1 MNSGVDTSASGIE
14 EGRFEGVS
22 PVFTDVYLIS
32 EGDINILAKG
42 KRYGRWWLLKGL
54 QPDLSELT
62 QYVEMLHKEFE
73 LLMKAQHPGIV
84 QATGLEEV
92 PGLGE
97 CIVMEYVEGTTLKE
111 VMEQRLSSRTAA
123 RLMDELTDAVAYI
136 HSLGIVH
143 RDLKPSNV
151 IVTQGGH
158 VKLIDFGLADT
169 RAHAFLKQSAGTE
182 RYMSPEQTAGGKP
195 DVRNDIYSLGV
206 IMQGMPLPW
215 SYRRSIARCL
225 CPIERRWESVEEMK
239 ESIVARRLLVRR
251 MAYVAVAAVML
262 AVAFVAGVAL
272 QHRASVREFDEWK
285 THYADSEAQS
295 VSADSLA
302 AELRERDAEI
312 ATLHSN
318 MQHMEQTMQRSNDSM
333 KQVIATMDAEA
344 VAGRQR
350 AQVLGVWEKK
360 LRRQVDETRLDQI
373 LDTLSRWEEPWS
385 TRVTRSIMDI
395 NREMRGFIDGLSNI
409 CDEREQAVLK
419 DMLLP
424 KLQAW
429 NDSMAEKIRRVK
441 ERTQKS
447 SEM

>member
-1 MNSGVDTSASGIE
+1 MNNGVDTSASGIG

-22 PVFTDVYLIS
+22 PVFTEVHLIS

-84 QATGLEEV
+84 QATGIEEV

-97 CIVMEYVEGTTLKE
+97 CIVMEYVEGSTLKA
-111 VMEQRLSSRTAA
+111 VMEQGLSSRTAA

-182 RYMSPEQTAGGKP
+182 RYMSPEQAAGGKP
-195 DVRNDIYSLGV
+195 DARNDIYSLGV
-206 IMQGMPLPW
+206 IMQGMSLPW
-215 SYRRSIARCL
+215 AYRRSIARCL
-225 CPIERRWESVEEMK
+225 CPIEQRWESVEELR
-239 ESIVARRLLVRR
+239 ESIAARRLLVQR
-251 MAYVAVAAVML
+251 MIYGGAVVALLALTVIAGVVLQHRTSQNDFDQWRVNRADCEML
-262 AVAFVAGVAL
+262 AV
-272 QHRASVREFDEWK
+272 
-285 THYADSEAQS
+285 T
-295 VSADSLA
+295 ADSLA
-302 AELRERDAEI
+302 AQLQERDAEI

-344 VAGRQR
+344 VA
-350 AQVLGVWEKK
+350 
-360 LRRQVDETRLDQI
+360 RRQKARVVGAWEMKRRRQAEAARLEQM
-373 LDTLSRWEEPWS
+373 LDTLTRWEEPWS
-385 TRVTRSIMDI
+385 TQVTQSIIDI
-395 NREMRGFIDGLSNI
+395 NRVMRQYIDVLSTTY
-409 CDEREQAVLK
+409 DEREMAEFKDAMLPMLK
-419 DMLLP
+419 
-424 KLQAW
+424 AW
-429 NDSMAEKIRRVK
+429 NDSMAEKIKRVK
-441 ERTQKS
+441 ERAQKS

>member
-1 MNSGVDTSASGIE
+1 MNSGVDTSASGIG

-22 PVFTDVYLIS
+22 PVFTEVQLIS
-32 EGDINILAKG
+32 EGDINILGKG

-111 VMEQRLSSRTAA
+111 VMEQGLSSRTAA

-182 RYMSPEQTAGGKP
+182 RYMSPEQAAGGKP
-195 DVRNDIYSLGV
+195 DARNDIYSLGV

-272 QHRASVREFDEWK
+272 QHRASERDFDAWRASR
-285 THYADSEAQS
+285 ADSEMMA
-295 VSADSLA
+295 VTADSLA
-302 AELRERDAEI
+302 VQLQERDAEI
-312 ATLHSN
+312 ASLHSN
-318 MQHMEQTMQRSNDSM
+318 VQHMEQALQRSNDSM
-333 KQVIATMDAEA
+333 KNVMTATVKEE
-344 VAGRQR
+344 VSLNNHVKR
-350 AQVLGVWEKK
+350 AIELGMSRLGESI
-360 LRRQVDETRLDQI
+360 DESGVEMV
-373 LDTLSRWEEPWS
+373 LDTLSRWQEPWIS
-385 TRVTRSIMDI
+385 EVPRRIVKVNNDI
-395 NREMRGFIDGLSNI
+395 NSYIAGLNNTYTQREVQMVRDTIMSSLTRWN
-409 CDEREQAVLK
+409 ERMSLK
-419 DMLLP
+419 MKALA
-424 KLQAW
+424 K
-429 NDSMAEKIRRVK
+429 K
-441 ERTQKS
+441 E
-447 SEM
+447 

>member
-1 MNSGVDTSASGIE
+1 MNSGVDTSASGIG

-22 PVFTDVYLIS
+22 PVFTEVQLIS
-32 EGDINILAKG
+32 EGDINILGKG

-111 VMEQRLSSRTAA
+111 VMEQGLSSRTAA

-143 RDLKPSNV
+143 RDLKPSNI

-182 RYMSPEQTAGGKP
+182 RYMSPEQAAGGKP
-195 DVRNDIYSLGV
+195 DARNDIYSLGV

-225 CPIERRWESVEEMK
+225 CPIEGRWAGIEELK
-239 ESIVARRLLVRR
+239 ESIALRRLLMRR
-251 MAYVAVAAVML
+251 TVYVAVALALL
-262 AVAFVAGVAL
+262 AVAVVATML

-302 AELRERDAEI
+302 AELRARDAEI

-318 MQHMEQTMQRSNDSM
+318 MQQMEQTMQRSNDSM
-333 KQVIATMDAEA
+333 KQVISTMDADA
-344 VAGRQR
+344 VVGRQR

-360 LRRQVDETRLDQI
+360 LRRQVDETRLEQI

-429 NDSMAEKIRRVK
+429 NDSMAEKIRKVK

>member
-1 MNSGVDTSASGIE
+1 M
-14 EGRFEGVS
+14 
-22 PVFTDVYLIS
+22 
-32 EGDINILAKG
+32 
-42 KRYGRWWLLKGL
+42 
-54 QPDLSELT
+54 
-62 QYVEMLHKEFE
+62 
-73 LLMKAQHPGIV
+73 
-84 QATGLEEV
+84 
-92 PGLGE
+92 
-97 CIVMEYVEGTTLKE
+97 
-111 VMEQRLSSRTAA
+111 
-123 RLMDELTDAVAYI
+123 
-136 HSLGIVH
+136 
-143 RDLKPSNV
+143 
-151 IVTQGGH
+151 
-158 VKLIDFGLADT
+158 
-169 RAHAFLKQSAGTE
+169 
-182 RYMSPEQTAGGKP
+182 
-195 DVRNDIYSLGV
+195 
-206 IMQGMPLPW
+206 
-215 SYRRSIARCL
+215 
-225 CPIERRWESVEEMK
+225 
-239 ESIVARRLLVRR
+239 
-251 MAYVAVAAVML
+251 
-262 AVAFVAGVAL
+262 L

-360 LRRQVDETRLDQI
+360 LRRQVEETRLDQI

>member
-1 MNSGVDTSASGIE
+1 MNSGVDTSASGIG

-22 PVFTDVYLIS
+22 PVFTEVQLIS
-32 EGDINILAKG
+32 EGDINILGKG

-84 QATGLEEV
+84 QATSLEEV

-111 VMEQRLSSRTAA
+111 VMEQGLSSRTAA

-182 RYMSPEQTAGGKP
+182 RYMSPEQAAGGKP
-195 DVRNDIYSLGV
+195 DARNDIYSLGV

-262 AVAFVAGVAL
+262 AVAFVAGVSL
-272 QHRASVREFDEWK
+272 QHRASERDFDAWRAS
-285 THYADSEAQS
+285 HADSEMMA
-295 VSADSLA
+295 VTADSLA
-302 AELRERDAEI
+302 VQLQERDAEI
-312 ATLHSN
+312 AALHSN
-318 MQHMEQTMQRSNDSM
+318 VQQMEQTMQRSNDSM
-333 KQVIATMDAEA
+333 KQVIATMDADA
-344 VAGRQR
+344 VAGRQKAKVVGAWEMR
-350 AQVLGVWEKK
+350 LRQQVEA
-360 LRRQVDETRLDQI
+360 TRLEQM
-373 LDTLSRWEEPWS
+373 LDTLTRWEEPWV
-385 TRVTRSIMDI
+385 TRVTRSIMDV
-395 NREMRGFIDGLSNI
+395 NRAMRQYIDNLGNTY
-409 CDEREQAVLK
+409 DEREMADIK
-419 DMLLP
+419 DTLLP
-424 KLQAW
+424 MLKAW
-429 NDSMAEKIRRVK
+429 NDSMAEKIRKVK
-441 ERTQKS
+441 ERAQKS

>member
-22 PVFTDVYLIS
+22 PVFTEVHLIS
-32 EGDINILAKG
+32 EGDINILGKG

-84 QATGLEEV
+84 QATGLEDV

-111 VMEQRLSSRTAA
+111 VMEQGLSSRAAA

-143 RDLKPSNV
+143 RDLKPSNI

-182 RYMSPEQTAGGKP
+182 RYMSPEQAAGGKP
-195 DVRNDIYSLGV
+195 DARNDIYSLGV

-225 CPIERRWESVEEMK
+225 CPIEGRWAGIEELK
-239 ESIVARRLLVRR
+239 ESIALRRLLMRR
-251 MAYVAVAAVML
+251 TVYGAVALALL
-262 AVAFVAGVAL
+262 AVAVVATML

-285 THYADSEAQS
+285 THYADSEAQT

-302 AELRERDAEI
+302 AELRARDAEI
-312 ATLHSN
+312 AVLHSN

-333 KQVIATMDAEA
+333 KQVISTMDADA
-344 VAGRQR
+344 VAGRQKAKVVGAWEMR
-350 AQVLGVWEKK
+350 LRQQVEA
-360 LRRQVDETRLDQI
+360 TRLEQM
-373 LDTLSRWEEPWS
+373 LDTLTRWEEPWV
-385 TRVTRSIMDI
+385 TRVTRSIMDV
-395 NREMRGFIDGLSNI
+395 NRAMRQYIDNLGNTY
-409 CDEREQAVLK
+409 DEREMADIK
-419 DMLLP
+419 DTLLP
-424 KLQAW
+424 MLKAW

>member
-22 PVFTDVYLIS
+22 PVFTEVQLIS
-32 EGDINILAKG
+32 EGDINILGKG

-111 VMEQRLSSRTAA
+111 VMEQGLTSRTAA

-182 RYMSPEQTAGGKP
+182 RYMSPEQAAGGKP
-195 DVRNDIYSLGV
+195 DARNDIYSLGV

-272 QHRASVREFDEWK
+272 QHRASERDFDAWRASR
-285 THYADSEAQS
+285 ADSEMMA
-295 VSADSLA
+295 VTADSLA
-302 AELRERDAEI
+302 VQLQERDAEI
-312 ATLHSN
+312 AALHSN
-318 MQHMEQTMQRSNDSM
+318 VQHMEQALQRSNDSM
-333 KQVIATMDAEA
+333 KNVMTATVKEE
-344 VAGRQR
+344 VSLNNHVKR
-350 AQVLGVWEKK
+350 AIELGMSRLGESI
-360 LRRQVDETRLDQI
+360 DESGVEMV
-373 LDTLSRWEEPWS
+373 LDTLSRWQEPWIS
-385 TRVTRSIMDI
+385 EVPRRIVKVNNDI
-395 NREMRGFIDGLSNI
+395 NSYIAGLNNTYTQREVQTVRDTIMSSLTRWN
-409 CDEREQAVLK
+409 ERMSLK
-419 DMLLP
+419 MKALA
-424 KLQAW
+424 K
-429 NDSMAEKIRRVK
+429 K
-441 ERTQKS
+441 E
-447 SEM
+447 

>member
-22 PVFTDVYLIS
+22 PVFTEVQLIS
-32 EGDINILAKG
+32 EGDINILGKG

-97 CIVMEYVEGTTLKE
+97 CIVMEYVEGCTLKE
-111 VMEQRLSSRTAA
+111 VMEQGLSSRTAA

-143 RDLKPSNV
+143 RDLKPSNI

-182 RYMSPEQTAGGKP
+182 RYMSPEQAAGGKP
-195 DVRNDIYSLGV
+195 DARNDIYSLGV

-225 CPIERRWESVEEMK
+225 CPIEGRWAGIEELK
-239 ESIVARRLLVRR
+239 ESIALRRLLMRR
-251 MAYVAVAAVML
+251 TVYVAVALALL
-262 AVAFVAGVAL
+262 AVAVVATML

-333 KQVIATMDAEA
+333 KQVISTMDAEA
-344 VAGRQR
+344 VVGRQR

-429 NDSMAEKIRRVK
+429 NDSMAEKIRKVK
-441 ERTQKS
+441 ERAQKS

>member
-1 MNSGVDTSASGIE
+1 MKDAMDSSISGVTTGDFGGI
-14 EGRFEGVS
+14 S

-84 QATGLEEV
+84 QATGLENV

-111 VMEQRLSSRTAA
+111 VMEQGLSSRTAA

-136 HSLGIVH
+136 HSIGIVH
-143 RDLKPSNV
+143 RDLKPSNI

-182 RYMSPEQTAGGKP
+182 RYMSPEQAAGGKP
-195 DVRNDIYSLGV
+195 DARNDIYSLGV

-225 CPIERRWESVEEMK
+225 CPIEGRWAGIEELK
-239 ESIVARRLLVRR
+239 ESIALRRLLMRR
-251 MAYVAVAAVML
+251 TVYGAVALALL
-262 AVAFVAGVAL
+262 AVAVVATML

-302 AELRERDAEI
+302 AELRARDAEI
-312 ATLHSN
+312 AVLHSN

-333 KQVIATMDAEA
+333 KNVMTATVKEE
-344 VAGRQR
+344 VSLNNHVKR
-350 AQVLGVWEKK
+350 AIELGMS
-360 LRRQVDETRLDQI
+360 RLDQAI
-373 LDTLSRWEEPWS
+373 DASGVEMVLDTLSRWQEPWIS
-385 TRVTRSIMDI
+385 EVPRRIVKVNTDI
-395 NREMRGFIDGLSNI
+395 NSYIAGLNNTYTQREVQTVRDAIMSSLTKWN
-409 CDEREQAVLK
+409 ERMSRKMEVLAK
-419 DMLLP
+419 
-424 KLQAW
+424 
-429 NDSMAEKIRRVK
+429 K
-441 ERTQKS
+441 E
-447 SEM
+447 

>member
-1 MNSGVDTSASGIE
+1 MNSGVDTSASGIG

-22 PVFTDVYLIS
+22 PVFTEVQLIS
-32 EGDINILAKG
+32 EGDINILGKG

-84 QATGLEEV
+84 QATGLEDV

-111 VMEQRLSSRTAA
+111 VMEQGLTSRTAA

-182 RYMSPEQTAGGKP
+182 RYMSPEQAAGGKP
-195 DVRNDIYSLGV
+195 DARNDIYSLGV

-272 QHRASVREFDEWK
+272 QHRASERDFDAWRASR
-285 THYADSEAQS
+285 ADSEMMA
-295 VSADSLA
+295 VTADSLA
-302 AELRERDAEI
+302 VQLQERDAEI
-312 ATLHSN
+312 AALHSN
-318 MQHMEQTMQRSNDSM
+318 VQHMEQALQRSNDSM
-333 KQVIATMDAEA
+333 KNVMTAT
-344 VAGRQR
+344 
-350 AQVLGVWEKK
+350 
-360 LRRQVDETRLDQI
+360 
-373 LDTLSRWEEPWS
+373 
-385 TRVTRSIMDI
+385 
-395 NREMRGFIDGLSNI
+395 
-409 CDEREQAVLK
+409 
-419 DMLLP
+419 
-424 KLQAW
+424 
-429 NDSMAEKIRRVK
+429 VK
-441 ERTQKS
+441 
-447 SEM
+447 

>member
-22 PVFTDVYLIS
+22 PIFTEVQLIS
-32 EGDINILAKG
+32 EGDINILGKG

-84 QATGLEEV
+84 QATGLEDV

-111 VMEQRLSSRTAA
+111 VMEQGLSSRTAA

-143 RDLKPSNV
+143 RDLKPSNI

-182 RYMSPEQTAGGKP
+182 RYMSPEQAAGGKP
-195 DVRNDIYSLGV
+195 DARNDIYSLGV

-225 CPIERRWESVEEMK
+225 CPIEGRWAGIEELK
-239 ESIVARRLLVRR
+239 ESIALRRLLMRR
-251 MAYVAVAAVML
+251 TVYGAVALALL
-262 AVAFVAGVAL
+262 AVAVVATML

>member
-22 PVFTDVYLIS
+22 PVFTEVHLIS
-32 EGDINILAKG
+32 EGDINILGKG

-84 QATGLEEV
+84 QATGLEDV

-97 CIVMEYVEGTTLKE
+97 CIVMEYVEGSTLKE
-111 VMEQRLSSRTAA
+111 VMEQGISSRTAA

-182 RYMSPEQTAGGKP
+182 RYMSPEQAAGGKP
-195 DVRNDIYSLGV
+195 DARNDIYSLGV

-225 CPIERRWESVEEMK
+225 CPIEGRWAGIEELK
-239 ESIVARRLLVRR
+239 ESIALRRLLMRR
-251 MAYVAVAAVML
+251 TVYVAVALALL
-262 AVAFVAGVAL
+262 AVAVVATML
-272 QHRASVREFDEWK
+272 QHRASVRDFDEWK

-302 AELRERDAEI
+302 AELRARDAEI

-333 KQVIATMDAEA
+333 KQVIATMDADA

-373 LDTLSRWEEPWS
+373 LDTLSRWEEPWN

>member
-1 MNSGVDTSASGIE
+1 MNSGVDTSASGIG

-22 PVFTDVYLIS
+22 PVFTEVQLIS

-97 CIVMEYVEGTTLKE
+97 CIVMEYVEGCTLKE
-111 VMEQRLSSRTAA
+111 VMEQGLSSRTAA

-143 RDLKPSNV
+143 RDLKPSNI

-182 RYMSPEQTAGGKP
+182 RYMSPEQAAGGKP
-195 DVRNDIYSLGV
+195 DARNDIYSLGV

-225 CPIERRWESVEEMK
+225 CPIEGRWAGIEELK
-239 ESIVARRLLVRR
+239 ESIALRRLLMRR
-251 MAYVAVAAVML
+251 TVYGAVALALLVVAV
-262 AVAFVAGVAL
+262 VATML

-285 THYADSEAQS
+285 THYVDSEAQS

-302 AELRERDAEI
+302 AELRARDAEI

-333 KQVIATMDAEA
+333 KNVMTATVKEEVSLNNHVKRAIELGMSRLGQAIDAS
-344 VAGRQR
+344 
-350 AQVLGVWEKK
+350 GVEM
-360 LRRQVDETRLDQI
+360 V
-373 LDTLSRWEEPWS
+373 LDTLSRWQEPWIS
-385 TRVTRSIMDI
+385 EVPRRIVKVNTDI
-395 NREMRGFIDGLSNI
+395 NSYIAGLNNTYTQREVQTVRDTIMSTLTKWN
-409 CDEREQAVLK
+409 ERMSRKMKALAK
-419 DMLLP
+419 
-424 KLQAW
+424 
-429 NDSMAEKIRRVK
+429 K
-441 ERTQKS
+441 E
-447 SEM
+447 

>member
-22 PVFTDVYLIS
+22 PVFTEVQLIS
-32 EGDINILAKG
+32 EGDINILGKG

-111 VMEQRLSSRTAA
+111 GMEQGLTSRTAA

-182 RYMSPEQTAGGKP
+182 RYMSPEQAAGGKP
-195 DVRNDIYSLGV
+195 DARNDIYSLGV

-272 QHRASVREFDEWK
+272 QHRASERDFDAWRASR
-285 THYADSEAQS
+285 ADSEMMA
-295 VSADSLA
+295 VTADSLA
-302 AELRERDAEI
+302 VQLQERDAEI
-312 ATLHSN
+312 AALHSN
-318 MQHMEQTMQRSNDSM
+318 VQHMEQALQRSNDSM
-333 KQVIATMDAEA
+333 KQVISTMDADA
-344 VAGRQR
+344 VVGRQR

-360 LRRQVDETRLDQI
+360 LRRQVDETRLEQI

-429 NDSMAEKIRRVK
+429 NDSMAEKIRKVK